1 MKGSIMITLQSILR
15 EWRNQQLADSKIC
28 DIGLHKKKVNHLPV
42 YRQYPDISKRLGL
55 RKGI

>member
-1 MKGSIMITLQSILR
+1 MITLQSIMR

-42 YRQYPDISKRLGL
+42 NRQYPNISKRLGL